1 MPVGPPPFVGR
12 HSLPGADE
20 GEILRWVGAHLGFRT
35 SGARGE
41 FLTARIEQILTE
53 TGVHPSELLARL
65 ERNGPERRKLTELVT
80 ITETSFF
87 RNPPQMDLFA
97 EVVLPKLIES
107 RRRSSAFKFRLWSAG
122 CSIGAEPYS
131 LAMILLEGISLPE
144 AWDLEILATDINQ
157 AAIKRVEEG
166 VFTSREL
173 DGVNQAR
180 QGRFFENL
188 GGGSWRAIPELR
200 RIVRA
205 TPHNL
210 AGHPPPGTYDVI
222 FCRNLLIYFQ
232 EETVRAILNHFAH
245 CVAADGALFLG
256 HSEFPGLHSTRW
268 RLMATPDAVCYR
280 VTEPTERS

>member
-1 MPVGPPPFVGR
+1 MSAGPPPPRGR
-12 HSLPGADE
+12 RALPGADE

-35 SGARGE
+35 SGTRGD
-41 FLTARIEQILTE
+41 FLTARIEQILME
-53 TGVHPSELLARL
+53 TGVRPSELLARL
-65 ERNGPERRKLTELVT
+65 EVDGPERRQLTELVT

-97 EVVLPKLIES
+97 EVVLPKLVET
-107 RRRSSAFKFRLWSAG
+107 RRRSSAFKIRLWSAG

-131 LAMILLEGISLPE
+131 LAMILLEGIALPE
-144 AWDLEILATDINQ
+144 AWDIEILATDVNP

-173 DGVNQAR
+173 DGVDKAR
-180 QGRFFENL
+180 KGRFFENL
-188 GGGSWRAIPELR
+188 GAGRWRVIPELR

-205 TPHNL
+205 APHNL
-210 AGHPPPGTYDVI
+210 AGPPPPGPFDVI

-232 EETVRAILNHFAH
+232 EETVRAILNHFTH